1 MKKQLKVI
9 LIVVTLII
17 FSVVIFV
24 ASHPIAKP
32 IDYTLSSRAK
42 MHLDKSG
49 IADQDAFLDKISGI
63 VDGIELNTDYTVD
76 ILFAGSEAEERHKI
90 TIGMATKRVS
100 LSEHKAQRYEDI
112 VWALADQI
120 VPDKSGM
127 PVGLKVLSLSVSWS
141 DTNIV
146 GRTSRYAVCDEN
158 ADGVWDSGAC
168 VREDG
173 KVTIKVVHPL
183 NGAPAKQELVTRGT
197 QPVSLGRRYA
207 CGTPF
212 WLLERTLSP

>member
-1 MKKQLKVI
+1 MKKQHEAIFVLVA
-9 LIVVTLII
+9 LII
-17 FSVVIFV
+17 ASVVIFI
-24 ASHPIAKP
+24 ASRPTAKP
-32 IDYTLSSRAK
+32 INYSLSSRAK

-49 IADQDAFLDKISGI
+49 IADQDAFLEKISGI
-63 VDGIELNTDYTVD
+63 VDGIDLNTDYTVD

-112 VWALADQI
+112 VWALTDQI
-120 VPDKSGM
+120 VPDKSGVS
-127 PVGLKVLSLSVSWS
+127 VGLKVLSLSVSWS
-141 DTNIV
+141 DTNFV

-173 KVTIKVVHPL
+173 KITIKVVRPS
-183 NGAPAKQELVTRGT
+183 NGAPKQELVTRGT
-197 QPVSLGRRYA
+197 QPISLEGLYA
-207 CGTPF
+207 YGEPF
-212 WLLERTLSP
+212 WLLERVLSP